1 MKVFKDIRQKYGF
14 LYEWYYIL
22 VIAGYTLTLIS
33 LKVRPGV
40 IASALLCLVAL
51 ELFAERLISTKSF
64 IDKLILFYI
73 GYNILSVIWLR
84 ASGMPFSVFIEEF
97 TVSIFPVIFY
107 FAGKGVGE
115 RLGCFYEKFTL
126 AVVFAGVLGII
137 LYITAPQFYIDYSY
151 DLMFISK
158 ADAATMRVRM
168 NSVVGCTLLGFL
180 GTAGMMTGAF
190 FLGEKG
196 KKEASGEKKG
206 YLKAVIY
213 IAVCMVTAIM
223 SNQRSSLV
231 TVILVLVF
239 INYLIFFKLELLKKK
254 YFYIEVGG
262 LALILILLCFLR
274 PEMLLKIWWRLESLP
289 GAVSER
295 SEQWVAAVNNMYS
308 TWIGNG
314 LGANGHRALGIEDA
328 HVIADGGLIKLYCE
342 EGVIGFS
349 VFLYIIL
356 NAVKKGL
363 GDIKDFY
370 TELGLMAVTLLQS
383 IGSNVIAFQLA
394 APIFWFAIGRINH
407 AGADE
412 GISDSSFSEAES
424 KGKQR

>member
-1 MKVFKDIRQKYGF
+1 M
-14 LYEWYYIL
+14 
-22 VIAGYTLTLIS
+22 
-33 LKVRPGV
+33 
-40 IASALLCLVAL
+40 
-51 ELFAERLISTKSF
+51 
-64 IDKLILFYI
+64 
-73 GYNILSVIWLR
+73 
-84 ASGMPFSVFIEEF
+84 
-97 TVSIFPVIFY
+97 
-107 FAGKGVGE
+107 
-115 RLGCFYEKFTL
+115 
-126 AVVFAGVLGII
+126 
-137 LYITAPQFYIDYSY
+137 
-151 DLMFISK
+151 
-158 ADAATMRVRM
+158 
-168 NSVVGCTLLGFL
+168 
-180 GTAGMMTGAF
+180 
-190 FLGEKG
+190 
-196 KKEASGEKKG
+196 
-206 YLKAVIY
+206 
-213 IAVCMVTAIM
+213 
-223 SNQRSSLV
+223 
-231 TVILVLVF
+231 
-239 INYLIFFKLELLKKK
+239 
-254 YFYIEVGG
+254 
-262 LALILILLCFLR
+262 ILLCFLR

-383 IGSNVIAFQLA
+383 IGSNVIAFQRA

-412 GISDSSFSEAES
+412 GISGSSFSEAES
-424 KGKQR
+424 KGEQR